1 MHFYCTCGVDTH
13 IFKFP
18 LIHQVNNFVSYLTVF
33 VSDFTVSFDK
43 SSKLAIL
50 VSVPRPTNHAPYSC
64 IYVYIC
70 VLPKFTKK
78 LHHCTWFTKMWT
90 CTTFTITKRAFSFT
104 FDFQFHSLLIISLST
119 SILNFIF
126 FFFQCYPV
134 EKMTR
139 DNGAIL
145 VCCGPGYNGGVGLVC
160 ARHLKL
166 LVSCSPGREE
176 AL

>member
-33 VSDFTVSFDK
+33 VSDFTFSFDK

-78 LHHCTWFTKMWT
+78 LHHCTWFTKMLT

-126 FFFQCYPV
+126 FLSVLPSWEDDKRQRGHF
-134 EKMTR
+134 
-139 DNGAIL
+139 
-145 VCCGPGYNGGVGLVC
+145 GLLRAGIQWGSGFSVRQ
-160 ARHLKL
+160 A
-166 LVSCSPGREE
+166 P
-176 AL
+176 

>member
-1 MHFYCTCGVDTH
+1 M
-13 IFKFP
+13 
-18 LIHQVNNFVSYLTVF
+18 IHQVNNFVSYLTVF

-104 FDFQFHSLLIISLST
+104 IDFQFHSLLIISLSI

-126 FFFQCYPV
+126 FSFSVTQLRRWQETTGPFWFV
-134 EKMTR
+134 AGR
-139 DNGAIL
+139 DTMGEW
-145 VCCGPGYNGGVGLVC
+145 V
-160 ARHLKL
+160 
-166 LVSCSPGREE
+166 
-176 AL
+176 

>member
-1 MHFYCTCGVDTH
+1 M
-13 IFKFP
+13 
-18 LIHQVNNFVSYLTVF
+18 IHQVNNFVSYLTVF

-43 SSKLAIL
+43 SSKFAIL

-126 FFFQCYPV
+126 FSFSVTQLRRWQETTGPFWFV
-134 EKMTR
+134 AGR
-139 DNGAIL
+139 DTMGEW
-145 VCCGPGYNGGVGLVC
+145 V
-160 ARHLKL
+160 
-166 LVSCSPGREE
+166 
-176 AL
+176 

>member
-1 MHFYCTCGVDTH
+1 M
-13 IFKFP
+13 
-18 LIHQVNNFVSYLTVF
+18 IHQVNNFVSYLTVF

-78 LHHCTWFTKMWT
+78 LHHCTWFTKMWM

-104 FDFQFHSLLIISLST
+104 FDFQLFSIYNFTFYFNFKFH
-119 SILNFIF
+119 F